1 MIKKVFLSLFL
12 VMFSFGGT
20 FIVSAEEI
28 IQETIVSEEVVI
40 SESEQETVVSE
51 ETENQDLGFSQEEQR
66 RPGDEGQDDEERVT
80 ICHANNGQNEY
91 SVITVPASAVDGEG
105 NNDHSS
111 HEGDIIPIT
120 DRNEDGD
127 ITVADCTF
135 DGDSDDEDPIDEEEE
150 NESRIV
156 TIVADMIVCD
166 SENLLPNWGNGYFDI
181 TSTTAQDFVLESG
194 EECRFK
200 SGRLFQWGDDLVSFP
215 GDTFLGE
222 ALGWFTTDPTDT
234 NGRVEFTVDL
244 NDLESSN
251 QIEMRQVLEEGDL
264 AFTYTANGNN
274 EDSISAEFYCHNDVL
289 NYDNWDWIN
298 NPQADSTYYCV
309 GFNVEEKIVIEEPQF
324 CPVGNLIENGSFEN
338 PILESEWSLFSSEE
352 TGWDIAWTGDY
363 EGQPEEALL
372 EIQSNLSVTAQD
384 GNQYVELDTDWGFGN
399 GEPAGVAIG
408 QSIET
413 IEGKEYT
420 VSFYTHARPDTN
432 ESENSLDFSIQQGK
446 ETTQTH
452 SIVGTNEWVRHE
464 YSFIAQYEYTY
475 IQFEYT
481 GVENTYGMFLDNV
494 SVTCGDVILDD
505 GGDDEEGDEEEE
517 NPGDE
522 DPIDGEEEN
531 PSDEN
536 NQSTSTTGSF
546 ASSRGSVLGAFS
558 SGEVL
563 GASDDAT
570 CPAFTQF
577 HKRGDIGGDVKMIQQ
592 FLNDHM
598 QAGLVVDGVYGPATE
613 KAVHAFQQKYWE
625 QTIKPWTPE
634 LSGDTTGRWYKTTRA
649 WANELLDC
657 REVSQV
663 LEDTGRTYSTE
674 MFVKEEETTET
685 NTVN

>member
-1 MIKKVFLSLFL
+1 
-12 VMFSFGGT
+12 MFSFGGT

-51 ETENQDLGFSQEEQR
+51 DFEIKEF
-66 RPGDEGQDDEERVT
+66 V
-80 ICHANNGQNEY
+80 
-91 SVITVPASAVDGEG
+91 
-105 NNDHSS
+105 
-111 HEGDIIPIT
+111 
-120 DRNEDGD
+120 
-127 ITVADCTF
+127 
-135 DGDSDDEDPIDEEEE
+135 EEEIATE
-150 NESRIV
+150 ESLVAIEIIEDSRIV

-181 TSTTAQDFVLESG
+181 TSTTAQDFILESG

-251 QIEMRQVLEEGDL
+251 RIEMRQVLEEGDL

-494 SVTCGDVILDD
+494 SVTCGDVIVDD
-505 GGDDEEGDEEEE
+505 GGD
-517 NPGDE
+517 DE

-657 REVSQV
+657 REASQV